1 MQCLNIHCNEFF
13 SPCFPVERIDPQAL
27 RTGAPPARWINAGWA
42 VSSLESGSLPSWRGR
57 GRPPPR
63 RCRRAEVR
71 GAAARPAGSTGQNVW
86 IRGVI
91 EIFNFSEY
99 SQFSEKVPTRTMFKH
114 LFCIVSYKI
123 RQCESESRCFQQG
136 EDHNGVFSKYCEHFA
151 KFRWEL

>member
-1 MQCLNIHCNEFF
+1 MQWLNLHCNEFF

-42 VSSLESGSLPSWRGR
+42 VSSLESGSVPSWRGR

-71 GAAARPAGSTGQNVW
+71 GAAARPAGSTGQNVGF
-86 IRGVI
+86 RGVI
-91 EIFNFSEY
+91 AISRNIHNFQRRSHLGPCLNICSALCLKRFFSVKVKVGAFNK
-99 SQFSEKVPTRTMFKH
+99 EKIIM
-114 LFCIVSYKI
+114 
-123 RQCESESRCFQQG
+123 
-136 EDHNGVFSKYCEHFA
+136 GVFSKYCEHFA